1 MGCEKLKRNE
11 GNDAVVKRLGPV
23 SRCIHIS
30 LGYGTLRAQITLPTS
45 FRELANAC
53 SPERVFTYSF
63 KGYFDPR
70 LPPPESSIFLPK
82 NGISRFGEGM
92 VEGMVSSFPLPS
104 PINFKVARNCRNRS
118 FHTFLLLDRCGF
130 FERNS
135 VQRLTIPSSK
145 ANSFLAFEYSNI
157 RRNVEA
163 SQPRVYQVEN

>member
-11 GNDAVVKRLGPV
+11 GNAAVKRLGPV

-92 VEGMVSSFPLPS
+92 VEGMVSSFPFPS
-104 PINFKVARNCRNRS
+104 P
-118 FHTFLLLDRCGF
+118 
-130 FERNS
+130 
-135 VQRLTIPSSK
+135 P
-145 ANSFLAFEYSNI
+145 
-157 RRNVEA
+157 
-163 SQPRVYQVEN
+163 P

>member
-11 GNDAVVKRLGPV
+11 GNDAAVKRLGPV

-70 LPPPESSIFLPK
+70 IAFLHESPESSIFL
-82 NGISRFGEGM
+82 
-92 VEGMVSSFPLPS
+92 
-104 PINFKVARNCRNRS
+104 
-118 FHTFLLLDRCGF
+118 
-130 FERNS
+130 
-135 VQRLTIPSSK
+135 SK
-145 ANSFLAFEYSNI
+145 REH
-157 RRNVEA
+157 
-163 SQPRVYQVEN
+163 

>member
-11 GNDAVVKRLGPV
+11 GNDAAVKRLGPV

-92 VEGMVSSFPLPS
+92 VEGMVSSFPLPHKFQSRSKLSKSIIPYIS
-104 PINFKVARNCRNRS
+104 PSRSLRIFRAQFCATINDPFFKS
-118 FHTFLLLDRCGF
+118 
-130 FERNS
+130 
-135 VQRLTIPSSK
+135 
-145 ANSFLAFEYSNI
+145 
-157 RRNVEA
+157 
-163 SQPRVYQVEN
+163 